1 MLDRFAYVAMTGAK
15 HSMGQLA
22 NTTNNLAN
30 AQTPGFREMVAA
42 FRSVSLNGER
52 ADSRAFVVDSTP
64 GSVFAPGPIQTTGN
78 PLDVAIKNNEGFF
91 AVRRPDGSE
100 AYTRAGKFTLDDLG
114 VFRAG
119 QNAVVGEGGTDITV
133 PPNISKIEIS
143 ADGIVYGHNA
153 ASNTFDQI
161 DRLRLVNINPRNLV
175 RGADGLFEAVGIQ
188 APDLDRTIRVQQGAL
203 ELSNVNP
210 TTAMVQMIEQNRMFD
225 LNIRFIQTAD
235 QNAKAANTLMTMSRG

>member
-30 AQTPGFREMVAA
+30 AQTPGFREMVAS

-52 ADSRAFVVDSTP
+52 TDSRAFVVDSTP

-100 AYTRAGKFTLDDLG
+100 AYTRAGKFTLNESG
-114 VFRAG
+114 AFMSG
-119 QNAVVGEGGTDITV
+119 SNTVVGEAGTEITV
-133 PPNISKIEIS
+133 PTDVTRIEI
-143 ADGIVYGHNA
+143 ATDGVVYGFNA
-153 ASNTFDQI
+153 TSNTFDQI
-161 DRLRLVNINPRNLV
+161 DRLRLVNIEPRNLA
-175 RGADGLFEAVGIQ
+175 RSADGLFEAIGVE
-188 APDLDRTIRVQQGAL
+188 APELDGDIRVQQGAL
-203 ELSNVNP
+203 ELSNVNA
-210 TTAMVQMIEQNRMFD
+210 TNAMVQMIEQNRMFD